1 MTTFARPV
9 SEYCWPNLP
18 FLTRSTIKLPLL
30 TSLSLRRTEHDRR
43 TAEIVR
49 LETQFNARVY
59 ALFDLTPE
67 EIKLIEEST
76 KYRYGEV

>member
-1 MTTFARPV
+1 MRQRADWEEWLAAQRG
-9 SEYCWPNLP
+9 
-18 FLTRSTIKLPLL
+18 
-30 TSLSLRRTEHDRR
+30 EHEQR

-49 LETQFNARVY
+49 LETQLNQRVY
-59 ALFDLTPE
+59 ALFDLTDA

>member
-1 MTTFARPV
+1 MWKNIMPEQPAACGPRQ
-9 SEYCWPNLP
+9 
-18 FLTRSTIKLPLL
+18 RGGQG
-30 TSLSLRRTEHDRR
+30 RRQR

-49 LETQFNARVY
+49 LETQLNARVY
-59 ALFDLTPE
+59 ALFDLTPA

>member
-1 MTTFARPV
+1 MSRPHA
-9 SEYCWPNLP
+9 SA
-18 FLTRSTIKLPLL
+18 
-30 TSLSLRRTEHDRR
+30 

-49 LETQFNARVY
+49 LETQLNARVY
-59 ALFDLTPE
+59 DLFDLTAA